1 MPGVTVIYTS
11 SQETLFVSC
20 AVLVV
25 RGTKNIVS
33 LLLGEVH
40 LCTGGAWQQDAVSS
54 GKGLGREG
62 REYSFLQFSSKQ
74 TKHLCSKARVNDN
87 FTIPKDGFYYKHS
100 KRFLCDPAV
109 EWLNTE
115 KKAERKREGEGERP
129 CCKPWDYSKYP
140 KEIGQNTS
148 INNNKKPQTYKKQ
161 HFFEEIA
168 IHTPEADNSKS
179 GQLGITSILLT
190 NLKEKQS
197 KAELSCLTPWSLNT
211 HSKRKQQF

>member
-1 MPGVTVIYTS
+1 MPSVQGKDW
-11 SQETLFVSC
+11 
-20 AVLVV
+20 
-25 RGTKNIVS
+25 G
-33 LLLGEVH
+33 
-40 LCTGGAWQQDAVSS
+40 
-54 GKGLGREG
+54 GKGGNTH
-62 REYSFLQFSSKQ
+62 FFSSHPSRQNICAPKQ
-74 TKHLCSKARVNDN
+74 ELM
-87 FTIPKDGFYYKHS
+87 TISPSPKDGFYYKHS

-197 KAELSCLTPWSLNT
+197 KVELSCLTSWSLNT
-211 HSKRKQQF
+211 HSKRKQF